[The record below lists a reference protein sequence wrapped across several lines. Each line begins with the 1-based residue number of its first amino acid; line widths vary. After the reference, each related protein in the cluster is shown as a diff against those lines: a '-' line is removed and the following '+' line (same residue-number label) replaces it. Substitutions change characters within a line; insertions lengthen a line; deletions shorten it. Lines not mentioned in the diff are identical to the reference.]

1 MLVWVMAVIVVSRL
15 PLDEKADPAVQ
26 HALEVRSA
34 LALGNYHRF
43 FQLYLDTPN
52 MGAYLMDM
60 FVDRE
65 RLAAL
70 AAICKA
76 YVDSFPILSHAV
88 EFLA

>member
-1 MLVWVMAVIVVSRL
+1 MNDALADVTAEDKKTLAV
-15 PLDEKADPAVQ
+15 K

-65 RLAAL
+65 RLTAL
-70 AAICKA
+70 ATICRA
-76 YVDSFPILSHAV
+76 
-88 EFLA
+88 